1 MAQDDATILVQAVI
15 DLRRARQGSFPL
27 DLFMGEQGWDILLQ
41 LFVADA
47 NGERLTA
54 RDLLSRTGGPAAAGE
69 RWIRFLASRGLTVGD
84 GDGRLDD
91 VVTATPEALQRVESW
106 AASSIAALEHLIK
119 PRIAAAR
126 RRF

>member
-1 MAQDDATILVQAVI
+1 MAQDDATILVEAVI
-15 DLRRARQGSFPL
+15 DLRRARATMFPP
-27 DLFMGEQGWDILLQ
+27 DLFLGEQGWDILLE

-54 RDLLSRTGGPAAAGE
+54 RDLLRRVGGAATAGE
-69 RWIRFLASRGLTVGD
+69 RWIKFMENQGLAVGD

-91 VVTATPEALQRVESW
+91 VVTATPEALQRVETW
-106 AASSIAALEHLIK
+106 AANSIGALERLMI
-119 PRIAAAR
+119 PRILTSR